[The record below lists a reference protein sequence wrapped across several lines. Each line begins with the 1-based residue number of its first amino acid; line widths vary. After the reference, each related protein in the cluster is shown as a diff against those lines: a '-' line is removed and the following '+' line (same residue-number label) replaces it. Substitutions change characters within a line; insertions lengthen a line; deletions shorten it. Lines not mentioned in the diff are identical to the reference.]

1 MIQVYMIWMYLIET
15 DQSTSDV
22 IKNFTLL
29 INTWINENSDVKYSS
44 LRTLVNTASKLV
56 INDVDNAICS

>member
-1 MIQVYMIWMYLIET
+1 MYLIET

-29 INTWINENSDVKYSS
+29 TNTQISEDSDVKYSS
-44 LRTLVNTASKLV
+44 LKTFMNTASKLA
-56 INDVDNAICS
+56 INNVNNVVCS